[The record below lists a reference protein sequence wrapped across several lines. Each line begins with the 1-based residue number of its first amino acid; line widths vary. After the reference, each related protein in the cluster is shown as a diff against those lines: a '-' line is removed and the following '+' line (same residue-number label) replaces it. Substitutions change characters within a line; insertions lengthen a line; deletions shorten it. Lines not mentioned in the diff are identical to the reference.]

1 MKNLRVKKVKQS
13 DVGTYV
19 WKLPNGNILAN
30 EDGEILNC
38 PAVRGD
44 IGQQIAIA
52 KAARHYGYP
61 EGEAVFEEV
70 HRCTEAE
77 YWEQMDQLVNQGIS
91 PQLNIRR

>member
-1 MKNLRVKKVKQS
+1 MKMKKIKQS
-13 DVGTYV
+13 DVGSYV

-44 IGQQIAIA
+44 IGQQIALA
-52 KAARHYGYP
+52 KAARSLGFPDGH
-61 EGEAVFEEV
+61 AVFEEV
-70 HRCTEAE
+70 HRCTESE
-77 YWEQMDQLVNQGIS
+77 YWEQMDQLVNHGVS

>member
-1 MKNLRVKKVKQS
+1 MKIKREKQS
-13 DVGTYV
+13 DVGSYV
-19 WKLPNGNILAN
+19 WRLPSGNILAN

-38 PAVRGD
+38 PSVRGD

-52 KAARHYGYP
+52 KAARHFGYT

-70 HRCTEAE
+70 HRCTESE
-77 YWEQMDQLVNQGIS
+77 YWEQMDQFVNQGVS

>member
-1 MKNLRVKKVKQS
+1 MKNFKVKKIKQT

-19 WKLPNGNILAN
+19 WKLPSGNLLAN

-52 KAARHYGYP
+52 KAARSFGYP

-70 HRCTEAE
+70 HRCTESE
-77 YWEQMDQLVNQGIS
+77 YWEQVDQFVNSGVS
-91 PQLNIRR
+91 PHLNIRR

>member
-1 MKNLRVKKVKQS
+1 MKNMRVKKQKQS
-13 DVGTYV
+13 DVGSYV

-38 PAVRGD
+38 PSVRGD
-44 IGQQIAIA
+44 LGQQIAIA
-52 KAARHYGYP
+52 KAARSLGFP
-61 EGEAVFEEV
+61 EGVAVFEEV
-70 HRCTEAE
+70 HRCTESE

>member
-1 MKNLRVKKVKQS
+1 MKNVKVRKQKQS

-19 WKLPNGNILAN
+19 WRLPNGNILAN

-44 IGQQIAIA
+44 IGQQIALA
-52 KAARHYGYP
+52 KAARSFGYP
-61 EGEAVFEEV
+61 DGTAVFEEV
-70 HRCTEAE
+70 HRCTESE
-77 YWEQMDQLVNQGIS
+77 YSEQMNQLVNYGVS

>member
-1 MKNLRVKKVKQS
+1 MKNMKVKKVKQS

-19 WKLPNGNILAN
+19 WRLPNGNLLAN

-44 IGQQIAIA
+44 FGQQIAIA
-52 KAARHYGYP
+52 KAARSFGYE
-61 EGEAVFEEV
+61 EGSAVFEEV
-70 HRCTEAE
+70 HRCTESE
-77 YWEQMDQLVNQGIS
+77 YWEQVNQFVNEGVS

>member
-1 MKNLRVKKVKQS
+1 MRMKKVKQS
-13 DVGTYV
+13 DVGSYV
-19 WKLPNGNILAN
+19 WELPNGNILAN

-52 KAARHYGYP
+52 KAARSMGFP
-61 EGEAVFEEV
+61 DGRAVFEEV
-70 HRCTEAE
+70 HRCTESE
-77 YWEQMDQLVNQGIS
+77 YWEQMDQLVNYGVS

>member
-1 MKNLRVKKVKQS
+1 MKNVKIRKQKQS
-13 DVGTYV
+13 DVGSYV
-19 WKLPNGNILAN
+19 WQLPNGNLLAN

-61 EGEAVFEEV
+61 EGTAVFEEV
-70 HRCTEAE
+70 HRCTESE
-77 YWEQMDQLVNQGIS
+77 YWEQMDQFVNKGIS